1 MVYKYQSGL
10 WQAGSYQA
18 SGKPFASGSIDATS
32 GASITFPFVTR
43 WVQIYNNNSDFGMHP
58 TNALSCS
65 FSERGLNITHNYF
78 VVNGGDSNMMFG
90 TSGRLEVKCGEMFF
104 SGSTTFSIVAGLT
117 DIETNQIPNN
127 WSGSVGVDG
136 PPFS

>member
-43 WVQIYNNNSDFGMHP
+43 WVQIYNNDPDHM
-58 TNALSCS
+58 TVALSCS
-65 FSERGLNITHNYF
+65 YSERGLNTTHNYF
-78 VVNGGDSNMMFG
+78 VIDGPG